1 MNINISFD
9 TDHSSFDD
17 DFLMEVT
24 RVSRS
29 IKKAIIDSKNTT
41 AIRRPLKNV
50 NGNRIGTISISH
62 YDNLANSKGRPNS
75 LFTLKP

>member
-9 TDHSSFDD
+9 TDNSSFDD
-17 DFLMEVT
+17 DFLLEVT

-41 AIRRPLKNV
+41 AIRRPLKDV
-50 NGNRIGTISISH
+50 NGNRIGIISI
-62 YDNLANSKGRPNS
+62 
-75 LFTLKP
+75 TI